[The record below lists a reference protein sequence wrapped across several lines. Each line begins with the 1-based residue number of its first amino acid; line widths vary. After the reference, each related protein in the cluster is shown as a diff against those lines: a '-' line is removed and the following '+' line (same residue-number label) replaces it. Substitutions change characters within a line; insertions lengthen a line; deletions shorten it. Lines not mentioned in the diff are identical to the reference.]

1 MDIDLAREKL
11 PLFIQGSLSK
21 EDMMA
26 VSRMLANDP
35 ELTGDLRLAVSLHDE
50 LLRGAPEP
58 PPFPRAVYQETR
70 NKALV
75 PRSVLD
81 SMGKLRFAAGITGK
95 VIRLVL
101 KFI

>member
-50 LLRGAPEP
+50 LLRDTPEP
-58 PPFPRAVYQETR
+58 PTFPRAVYQETR

-81 SMGKLRFAAGITGK
+81 SMEKLRFAAGITGK